1 MVGAGGSTAQ
11 PPPFLTKTFDMVSD
25 PETNDVVSWSG
36 DGKRFVV
43 WKPMEF
49 ARDLL
54 PKHFKH
60 NNFSS
65 FVRQLNTYGFRKS
78 SPDQQEFEND
88 MFLEGQRDLLGDIQ
102 RRKAPPAGKSGSSQA
117 MVSGGMPM
125 EPGEAGPSSATPG
138 APYST
143 GMEVNLIEG
152 NRGEAI
158 EVGQYGI
165 ADEVASLK
173 RDKNVLMMELVRL
186 RQQQQSNENHMRS
199 LRAGRI
205 PDDFLALAMKNSV
218 MLSSG
223 MAGAAQDFL
232 RMGDMM
238 DDRRDHSKRARRSPE
253 PGGQKIVLHQSQ
265 KPNRHD
271 VENWFRE
278 PDNAPSH
285 EFAQLFDNFRRQNIN
300 RESNSYGSPAGQQTV
315 VDDSVTVTP
324 FDGSIPED
332 AATIEPT
339 VVVVP
344 GGGWQP
350 EYGRAGGSA
359 IPSSAGMPVS
369 VGLSTSGQFPTSV
382 GPAVFMPGQAHPMA
396 IGVQPTRS
404 SSSDGYLQPTSSSRG
419 LGGSNAGTQVQ
430 GHPQNEFYDMANEAF
445 SGAGNGDISTDCI
458 PFNADEYIRN
468 PSGIDEAFLNSW
480 MKDPSVQNYQQ
491 PSK

>member
-1 MVGAGGSTAQ
+1 LKTGTMVGAGGSTAQ

-158 EVGQYGI
+158 EVCT
-165 ADEVASLK
+165 LW
-173 RDKNVLMMELVRL
+173 
-186 RQQQQSNENHMRS
+186 
-199 LRAGRI
+199 RAHRI
-205 PDDFLALAMKNSV
+205 
-218 MLSSG
+218 SSG
-223 MAGAAQDFL
+223 ATACTSTEALKQQVAT
-232 RMGDMM
+232 
-238 DDRRDHSKRARRSPE
+238 HA
-253 PGGQKIVLHQSQ
+253 
-265 KPNRHD
+265 PNQA
-271 VENWFRE
+271 
-278 PDNAPSH
+278 APSTLQH
-285 EFAQLFDNFRRQNIN
+285 PLAVSR
-300 RESNSYGSPAGQQTV
+300 A
-315 VDDSVTVTP
+315 
-324 FDGSIPED
+324 
-332 AATIEPT
+332 
-339 VVVVP
+339 VP
-344 GGGWQP
+344 
-350 EYGRAGGSA
+350 
-359 IPSSAGMPVS
+359 
-369 VGLSTSGQFPTSV
+369 
-382 GPAVFMPGQAHPMA
+382 
-396 IGVQPTRS
+396 
-404 SSSDGYLQPTSSSRG
+404 
-419 LGGSNAGTQVQ
+419 
-430 GHPQNEFYDMANEAF
+430 
-445 SGAGNGDISTDCI
+445 
-458 PFNADEYIRN
+458 
-468 PSGIDEAFLNSW
+468 
-480 MKDPSVQNYQQ
+480 
-491 PSK
+491 